1 MLIQNLATTFKC
13 YSAIG
18 NSLELKV
25 MMQETLKVFVSESY
39 SSFGAYYI
47 NDEEIISF
55 GKTDN
60 FDINEFKN
68 YTNSVS
74 LIQEESRRVLIL
86 RLEIGSIYLI
96 SKNLTADY
104 SFFVAMFES
113 LTSKINISINSC
125 LNVEKLKK
133 TNEELNIASKAKDT
147 FLANMSHEIR
157 TPLNAIIGFSEILSN
172 SSELS
177 QKDKKQAQVIQT
189 SALSLLS
196 IINDVLDI
204 SKIKSGHFEINK
216 DQTDLYYICEHVVE
230 LFSKKASQKHIKLI
244 FNLDYK
250 IPLCI
255 FTDGVRIRQVL
266 SNLLSNAIKFT
277 PNYGKIFFNIS
288 LLEQSDE
295 KCKINFEIEDTGIGI
310 QKDKIDN
317 IFKPFIQIDN
327 ESNREYEGTGLGLSI
342 SSYIIESL
350 NSKIKVESEMNKGTK
365 FYFELIFDICNKKF
379 TTTKSYYNHYNFLV
393 NNEEDELFHYVEKYL
408 NILGDVNLTNKPY
421 DILVCTC
428 SSKDTQ
434 RLNLLRNSNKTIP
447 ILLLFEHED
456 EAKNFKTKD
465 NEQVISLPFY
475 ASKVNDAIQELLKKS
490 NKINKK
496 KIHSNKYMGNI
507 LVAEDNEANQE
518 LLTYIL
524 DEMGIKYVIKSN
536 GFEAFEEYK
545 KNHYDLVLMDINMP
559 LMDGIESFNKIRDY
573 EYQNSLA
580 QTPIIALTANAI
592 KGDKERFL
600 EYGMNDYLSKPINV
614 NELKIIF
621 NKYLKKS
628 SFNQTIVL
636 DESKIKKEI
645 DVEKVMEILG
655 VSENIAKLLVTK
667 FKKEIKIDLEDLKNF
682 ILRGTFEEI
691 KNKAHYI
698 KNSCLNMNLKNICEQ
713 LSCFENKE
721 MNIDEAY
728 LIYVE
733 IEKDLEYYL

>member
-18 NSLELKV
+18 NSLELKT
-25 MMQETLKVFVSESY
+25 MIQEALKVFVSESY
-39 SSFGAYYI
+39 SSFGTYYI
-47 NDEEIISF
+47 EDEEIISF
-55 GKTDN
+55 GKIDN
-60 FDINEFKN
+60 FDTKEFVK
-68 YTNSVS
+68 YKQSVN
-74 LIQEESRRVLIL
+74 LIQESTRRILIL
-86 RLEIGSIYLI
+86 RLEIGSIYLV

-104 SFFVAMFES
+104 NFFVAMFES
-113 LTSKINISINSC
+113 LISKINISINSC

-133 TNEELNIASKAKDT
+133 TNEELSVASKAKDT

-172 SSELS
+172 SNDLS

-250 IPLCI
+250 IPSCV
-255 FTDGVRIRQVL
+255 FTDGLRLRQVL

-288 LLEQSDE
+288 LVEQNN
-295 KCKINFEIEDTGIGI
+295 KNCKINFEIEDTGIGI
-310 QKDKIDN
+310 QKEKIDN

-350 NSKIKVESEMNKGTK
+350 NSRIRVESEINKGTK
-365 FYFELIFDICNKKF
+365 FYFDLFFDICNKKF
-379 TTTKSYYNHYNFLV
+379 TTSKSYCNNSYNFLV
-393 NNEEDELFHYVEKYL
+393 TNEKDELFHYVKKYL
-408 NILGDVNLTNKPY
+408 NILGSINLSDKPY
-421 DILVCTC
+421 DILICTC
-428 SSKDTQ
+428 SSKDIQ
-434 RLNLLRNSNKTIP
+434 RLNLLRNSNKSIP

-456 EAKNFKTKD
+456 EAKVFQTND

-490 NKINKK
+490 NKISKK
-496 KIHSNKYMGNI
+496 KIDIDKYMGNI

-518 LLTYIL
+518 LLSYLL
-524 DEMGIKYVIKSN
+524 DEMSVKYVIKPN
-536 GFEAFEEYK
+536 GLEAFEEYK
-545 KNHYDLVLMDINMP
+545 KNNYDLILMDINMP
-559 LMDGIESFNKIRDY
+559 VMDGIDAFKNIREYESK
-573 EYQNSLA
+573 NSLC
-580 QTPIIALTANAI
+580 QKPVVALTANAI
-592 KGDKERFL
+592 KGDKEKFL
-600 EYGMNDYLSKPINV
+600 EYGMNDYLSKPINL
-614 NELKIIF
+614 NELKNIF
-621 NKYLKKS
+621 SKYLKKIS
-628 SFNQTIVL
+628 KEENVEIN
-636 DESKIKKEI
+636 ESKFKKDI
-645 DVEKVMEILG
+645 DVKKVMETLG
-655 VSENIAKLLVTK
+655 ISENIAKLLITK
-667 FKKEIKIDLEDLKNF
+667 FKKDIKIDLEELRNL
-682 ILRGTFEEI
+682 ILRGSFEEI

-698 KNSCLNMNLKNICEQ
+698 KNSCLNMNLKNSCEQ
-713 LSCFENKE
+713 LSKFENKQ
-721 MNIDEAY
+721 MSVDEAY
-728 LIYVE
+728 LLYTY
-733 IEKDLEYYL
+733 IEKDLDF